1 MKKFWM
7 PVMALG
13 LILASCTTEVKTDD
27 KKTEDTKEVEAPVK
41 EEVKEDVVA
50 EYTADANASVI
61 NFVGSKVGEDDSHNG
76 TVKISE
82 GTFTTTNGAVT
93 AGTFVIDMMSID
105 AGMPKLN
112 GHLMAEDIMNAATFP
127 TSTFTITEGTDGE
140 VKGTLSVIG
149 AELPV
154 TMTVTSS
161 EVDGVV
167 TWNGKGSVDF
177 VGTDAST
184 LQHEEGA
191 AKYIN
196 SVIALD
202 ITLVG
207 AKK

>member
-13 LILASCTTEVKTDD
+13 LVLASCTAEVKTDD
-27 KKTEDTKEVEAPVK
+27 KKKEDTKEVEAPVK

-50 EYTADANASVI
+50 EYAADASASVI

-82 GTFTTTNGAVT
+82 GTFTTTNGVVT

-105 AGMPKLN
+105 AGMEKLT

-127 TSTFTITEGTDGE
+127 TATFTITEGTATE
-140 VKGTLSVIG
+140 VKGTLSTIG

-154 TMTVTSS
+154 VLAVTSTDT
-161 EVDGVV
+161 DGVV
-167 TWNGKGSVDF
+167 TFNGKGSVDYA
-177 VGTDAST
+177 GTDAST

-191 AKYIN
+191 EKYIN

-207 AKK
+207 KK